1 MKAWNWNGNKSCEM
15 TEEARAL
22 RDKMPPLHSA
32 LTCTNTSRRVVAL
45 EMCVCVHLSA
55 FGSRGFAGEGSFSF
69 QFIVWFLVF
78 FSSSPAP
85 HFADADTSLFLARK
99 AAYCLHPEKQCQYHS
114 LDGLVGVPGEHF
126 G

>member
-1 MKAWNWNGNKSCEM
+1 M
-15 TEEARAL
+15 
-22 RDKMPPLHSA
+22 
-32 LTCTNTSRRVVAL
+32 
-45 EMCVCVHLSA
+45 HLSA
-55 FGSRGFAGEGSFSF
+55 FGSRGFAGEGGFSF
-69 QFIVWFLVF
+69 QLIVWFFWLVF
-78 FSSSPAP
+78 FFPPPSPAP